1 MLIYMRQHIKELIK
15 KYEKRIK
22 AKKEQQIYNHNDM
35 VDGIIL
41 ALEEVIEDLENL
53 PHKDEI

>member
-1 MLIYMRQHIKELIK
+1 MKQHIKELIN

-22 AKKEQQIYNHNDM
+22 TKKKQQIYNHNDL